1 MHTVS
6 TRFLK
11 IVFILSFL
19 FKISPFYSQDFEV
32 SPIKMSFNAQP
43 GEIQI
48 KTLNVTNHSQNKAI
62 FSVKLSDF
70 LINNDGQRNYL
81 QKGTTNNSLNEW
93 LEISPNFL
101 EVNPNETKTITIKI
115 NAPQDDFSSKWG
127 ILFVETSQEQSA
139 FGADAK
145 VATGVKLS
153 PQIAVLVFQSP
164 KATDGFDLKINQ
176 LKEITL
182 TTDTKRQFSAN
193 VENKGNQIV
202 TCKINLVAA
211 NLQTAEE
218 TIFPPE
224 QYDIYPNSSR
234 LIKLTLPN
242 QLAKGKYSLSAILTY
257 CFSYLNNLLFKCL
270 FAANFLHLV

>member
-32 SPIKMSFNAQP
+32 SPIKMGFNAQP

-48 KTLNVTNHSQNKAI
+48 KTLNITNHSNKKVA
-62 FSVKLSDF
+62 FSIKLSDF

-81 QKGTTNNSLNEW
+81 QKGTTTNSLYEW
-93 LEISPNFL
+93 LEISPNLL
-101 EVNPNETKTITIKI
+101 EVNPNETKTVSLRI

-127 ILFVETSQEQSA
+127 IIFVEAAKEQTA
-139 FGADAK
+139 FDSDTKIG
-145 VATGVKLS
+145 TGIMLS
-153 PQIAVLVFQSP
+153 PQIAVLVFQSSIS
-164 KATDGFDLKINQ
+164 KEGIDIKIKQ
-176 LKEITL
+176 LKEATL
-182 TTDTKRQFSAN
+182 TTDTKRQFTAN
-193 VENKGNQIV
+193 VENKGNQII
-202 TCKINLVAA
+202 TCKIYLVAA

-234 LIKLTLPN
+234 IIKLALPN
-242 QLAKGKYSLSAILTY
+242 TLAKGKYSLSAILDY
-257 CFSYLNNLLFKCL
+257 GNQSNLEGTQT
-270 FAANFLHLV
+270 VIIVE